1 MSEARGEKLAAGT
14 DSSPGRRATSTV
26 IIEWTGAVLGVG
38 GNLLVALGWPVAGF
52 VVWLFSNAAFI
63 VFAVRTRSWGLGAM
77 MGVYSVIN
85 LVGIAHWTGRL

>member
-1 MSEARGEKLAAGT
+1 MSNEAALQCET
-14 DSSPGRRATSTV
+14 RRRRSTV
-26 IIEWTGAVLGVG
+26 AIEWAGAVLGVA
-38 GNLLVALGWPVAGF
+38 GNLLVALGWPVGGF

-77 MGVYSVIN
+77 MLVYSAIN